1 MTHKEIFKKIGT
13 AAPGRINFET
23 INNILTIT
31 IEDKDI
37 SEGNMQT
44 NNSAFE
50 SWMLVMY
57 ASKEITFDKVILKW
71 SPNLISNKSGHYN
84 RFMYRVLKC
93 KEYFDWFDVDKDNI
107 QQVTQFRDQL
117 QATKLVLNYPESAAT
132 KCATNVNSEAEIERK
147 FEQSGKLFEGVV
159 FDNIGQQLPVG
170 VFKEVKNKGA
180 SFFTRGHSAI
190 DLWGITDRELWIFEL
205 KFQNKMIGI
214 ITETLFYMWLCED
227 VFIKNNIKYDC
238 DSNTT
243 KIRAFDKIYKLYTER
258 ATDITGVFL
267 YDNENIH
274 PMIEKYP
281 VVESLNT
288 FLVPHNLRIKTQSYN
303 LDINLI

>member
-1 MTHKEIFKKIGT
+1 MTHKEIFTKIGT

-23 INNILTIT
+23 NNNILTIS
-31 IEDKDI
+31 IKEQDI
-37 SEGNMQT
+37 VEGNMQT

-57 ASKEITFDKVILKW
+57 ASNEILFDKAILKW
-71 SPNLISNKSGHYN
+71 SPDLITCESGHYN

-107 QQVTQFRDQL
+107 HQVAQFSNQL
-117 QATKLVLNYPESAAT
+117 QATKLVLNYPERAAA
-132 KCATNVNSEAEIERK
+132 KSATNLNSEAEIERK
-147 FEQSGKLFEGVV
+147 FEQSGKLFDGVV

-170 VFKEVKNKGA
+170 VFKEIKSKNT

-190 DLWGITDRELWIFEL
+190 DLWGIINRELWIFEL

-227 VFIKNNIKYDC
+227 VFINENIGYDC
-238 DSNTT
+238 DCNVSE
-243 KIRAFDKIYKLYTER
+243 IRAFDKIYKLYTER
-258 ATDITGVFL
+258 ATAIVGVFL
-267 YDNENIH
+267 YDNKNIH

-281 VVESLNT
+281 VIECINSL
-288 FLVPHNLRIKTQSYN
+288 LASHKLRIKTQSYN